1 MEKDKIM
8 LLRPDCIPCILRMTI
23 TSLRKLPLDEN
34 SVKTLYTYIL
44 ENPALHGLDW
54 DTTSVVIIE
63 DIWKKIVK
71 RVGTPDPFS
80 KEKSNQNEK
89 IMDLYPYLG
98 KMVNADTDPLYM
110 AVKLSILGNSMDL
123 MVADPSVTIENSIS
137 EKVKIPLSK
146 ENYSQFKQQL
156 KASKHLL
163 IFGDNAGE
171 IVFDKLLIE
180 TIKKMHQLEITYVV
194 RSVPTLN
201 DATLKEAESVGLD
214 KIATV
219 IENGIDGPLPGT
231 LLNRC
236 SDEVN
241 DLVHRSD
248 LIISKGGGNFD
259 TLDEERKHLNKNISF
274 LLLSK
279 CHPYCNHFDTNLYQP
294 ILANFYPPQA
304 V

>member
-1 MEKDKIM
+1 M

-34 SVKTLYTYIL
+34 AIRDLYTDIL
-44 ENPALHGLDW
+44 VIPALHGLDW
-54 DTTSVVIIE
+54 DITSVEVIE
-63 DIWKKIVK
+63 DIWRKIVK
-71 RVGTPDPFS
+71 RVNTPDPFS
-80 KEKSNQNEK
+80 LEKSNQNKK
-89 IMDLYPYLG
+89 IMDLYPHLE
-98 KMVNADTDPLYM
+98 KMVNTAADPLYM

-123 MVADPSVTIENSIS
+123 MVADTSVTIENSIS
-137 EKVKIPLSK
+137 EKVKVPLSD
-146 ENYSQFKQQL
+146 ENYAKFRQQL

-180 TIKKMHQLEITYVV
+180 TINKIHQLEITYVV

-201 DATLKEAESVGLD
+201 DATLKEAKSIGLD
-214 KIATV
+214 KIAIV

-231 LLNRC
+231 LLSRC
-236 SDEVN
+236 SDEVK
-241 DLVHRSD
+241 DLVRRSD

-259 TLDEERKHLNKNISF
+259 TLDEESKHLNKNISF

-279 CHPYCNHFDTNLYQP
+279 CDPYCNHFDMKLYHP
-294 ILANFYPPQA
+294 ILANFYPSQA

>member
-1 MEKDKIM
+1 
-8 LLRPDCIPCILRMTI
+8 MTI
-23 TSLRKLPLDEN
+23 TSLRKLPLDED
-34 SVKTLYTYIL
+34 SVKALYTDIL

-54 DTTSVVIIE
+54 DTTSVEVIE

-71 RVGTPDPFS
+71 RVDTPDPFS
-80 KEKSNQNEK
+80 LEKSNQNEK
-89 IMDLYPYLG
+89 IMDLYPHLE
-98 KMVNADTDPLYM
+98 KMVNTAADPLYM

-123 MVADPSVTIENSIS
+123 MVADTSVTIENSIS
-137 EKVKIPLSK
+137 EKVKVPLSD
-146 ENYSQFKQQL
+146 ENYSKFRQQL

-180 TIKKMHQLEITYVV
+180 TLKKIHQLEITYVV

-201 DATLKEAESVGLD
+201 DATLKEAKSIGLD

-231 LLNRC
+231 LLSRC
-236 SDEVN
+236 SSKVN
-241 DLVHRSD
+241 DLVRQAD

-279 CHPYCNHFDTNLYQP
+279 CEPYCNHFDMKLYHP
-294 ILANFYPPQA
+294 ILANFYPPRA

>member
-1 MEKDKIM
+1 M

-23 TSLRKLPLDEN
+23 TSLRKLPLDED
-34 SVKTLYTYIL
+34 SVKTLYTDIL
-44 ENPALHGLDW
+44 ENPSLHGLDW
-54 DTTSVVIIE
+54 DTTSVVVIE
-63 DIWKKIVK
+63 DIWRKIVK
-71 RVGTPDPFS
+71 KVGTADPFS
-80 KEKSNQNEK
+80 LEKSNQNEK
-89 IMDLYPYLG
+89 IMDLYPHLE
-98 KMVNADTDPLYM
+98 KIVNAAADPLYM
-110 AVKLSILGNSMDL
+110 TVKLSILGNSMDL
-123 MVADPSVTIENSIS
+123 MVADTSITVENLIS
-137 EKVKIPLSK
+137 EKLKMPLSE

-201 DATLKEAESVGLD
+201 DATLKEAKSVGLD

-231 LLNRC
+231 LLSRC
-236 SDEVN
+236 SSKVN
-241 DLVHRSD
+241 DLVRQAD

-279 CHPYCNHFDTNLYQP
+279 CEPYCNHFDMKLYHP

>member
-1 MEKDKIM
+1 
-8 LLRPDCIPCILRMTI
+8 MTI
-23 TSLRKLPLDEN
+23 TSLRKLPLDED
-34 SVKTLYTYIL
+34 SVKALYTDIL

-54 DTTSVVIIE
+54 DITSVEVIE

-71 RVGTPDPFS
+71 RVDTPDPFS
-80 KEKSNQNEK
+80 LEKSNQNKK
-89 IMDLYPYLG
+89 IMDLYPHLE
-98 KMVNADTDPLYM
+98 KMVNTAADPLYM
-110 AVKLSILGNSMDL
+110 AVKLSILGNAMDL
-123 MVADPSVTIENSIS
+123 MVADTSVTIENLIL
-137 EKVKIPLSK
+137 EKVKMPLSGQ
-146 ENYSQFKQQL
+146 NYSEFKQQL

-180 TIKKMHQLEITYVV
+180 TIKKIHQLEITFVV
-194 RSVPTLN
+194 RSVPTLG
-201 DATLKEAESVGLD
+201 DATLKEARSVGLD
-214 KIATV
+214 RIVTV

-231 LLNRC
+231 LLSRC

-241 DLVHRSD
+241 DLVRQAD

-279 CHPYCNHFDTNLYQP
+279 CEPYCNHFDMKLYQP
-294 ILANFYPPQA
+294 ILTNFYPPQA

>member
-1 MEKDKIM
+1 
-8 LLRPDCIPCILRMTI
+8 MTI
-23 TSLRKLPLDEN
+23 TSLRKLPLDED
-34 SVKTLYTYIL
+34 SVKTLYTDIL
-44 ENPALHGLDW
+44 ENPSLHGLDW
-54 DTTSVVIIE
+54 DTTSVVVIE
-63 DIWKKIVK
+63 DIWRKIVK
-71 RVGTPDPFS
+71 KVGTADPFS
-80 KEKSNQNEK
+80 LEKSNQNEK
-89 IMDLYPYLG
+89 IMDLYPHLE
-98 KMVNADTDPLYM
+98 KIVNAAADPLYM
-110 AVKLSILGNSMDL
+110 TVKLSILGNSMDL
-123 MVADPSVTIENSIS
+123 MVADTSITVENLIS
-137 EKVKIPLSK
+137 EKLKMPLSE

-201 DATLKEAESVGLD
+201 DATLKEAKSVGLD
-214 KIATV
+214 RIASV

-231 LLNRC
+231 LLSRC
-236 SDEVN
+236 SSKVN
-241 DLVHRSD
+241 DLVRQAD

-279 CHPYCNHFDTNLYQP
+279 CEPYCNHFDMKLYHP